1 MVDSSILFLKPEIL
15 KNDAVL
21 FLRLIRYGIIDGDKN
36 FFFITAAAAIS
47 VLQSPR
53 FEGQNH
59 RKLPCRRMTFC
70 FGAN

>member
-21 FLRLIRYGIIDGDKN
+21 FLRLIRYRIIDDDKN
-36 FFFITAAAAIS
+36 SFFITAAAAIS

-53 FEGQNH
+53 FEG
-59 RKLPCRRMTFC
+59 
-70 FGAN
+70 